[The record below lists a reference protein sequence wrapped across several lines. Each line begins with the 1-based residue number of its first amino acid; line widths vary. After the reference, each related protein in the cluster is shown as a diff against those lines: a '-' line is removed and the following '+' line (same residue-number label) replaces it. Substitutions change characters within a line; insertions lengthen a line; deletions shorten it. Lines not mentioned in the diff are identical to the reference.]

1 MKYIVLVGDGMAD
14 WPLKKLGYKTCL
26 QHAPTPNMDFLA
38 SQGEVGKVRT
48 IPSGFDPG
56 SDVANL
62 SILGYDPLR
71 YYSGRAPIE
80 AVYRGIELGPRDVAF
95 RCNLVTLNFTGAK
108 NRNSAVMEDY
118 SAGHISTDESQ
129 RIIRDIN
136 KELRKGNISFYPGV
150 SYRHIMVWRNGKDRV
165 KCTPPHDISGKKIGN
180 YLPSGQ
186 GEDILQNLMEKST
199 EVLTGHPVNRKRIQK
214 GLSPAN
220 SIWLWGQGKKVSIP
234 PFQKKYRLKG
244 ALISAVDLTKGLG
257 ICAGLSVI
265 NVRGA
270 TGYIDTNYR
279 GKARAALRA
288 LRDYD
293 FVYLHVE
300 APDEAGHN
308 GDIKTKIQAIKDFDE
323 KVVGMVL
330 EGIQRFREYSI
341 LLLPDH
347 YTPIR
352 VRTHTDDPVPYALY
366 RSNGLS
372 GGNRDKKIAFSE
384 RICKARGIPFFE
396 KGFQLMDHLVNPM
409 KRPAYRQAGIHIS
422 NGVKG

>member
-80 AVYRGIELGPRDVAF
+80 AVYRGIKLGPRDVAF

-136 KELRKGNISFYPGV
+136 KELRKENISFYPGI

-186 GEDILQNLMEKST
+186 GKDILQNLMEKST

-220 SIWLWGQGKKVSIP
+220 SIWLWVWGQGKKVSIP

-308 GDIKTKIQAIKDFDE
+308 GDIKTKIQAIKDFD
-323 KVVGMVL
+323 
-330 EGIQRFREYSI
+330 
-341 LLLPDH
+341 
-347 YTPIR
+347 
-352 VRTHTDDPVPYALY
+352 
-366 RSNGLS
+366 S
-372 GGNRDKKIAFSE
+372 GEN
-384 RICKARGIPFFE
+384 
-396 KGFQLMDHLVNPM
+396 
-409 KRPAYRQAGIHIS
+409 AY
-422 NGVKG
+422 